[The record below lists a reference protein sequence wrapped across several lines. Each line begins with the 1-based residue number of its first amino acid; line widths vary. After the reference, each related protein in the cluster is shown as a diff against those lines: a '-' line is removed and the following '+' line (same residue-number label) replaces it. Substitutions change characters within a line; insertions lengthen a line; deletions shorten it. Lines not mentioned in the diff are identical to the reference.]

1 MNSRITLWI
10 ARGIL
15 SALLLSA
22 IPALRAEETAGPGD
36 EHGAENVVK
45 MDAAARTKAGIVT
58 AKVGMQSLV
67 EEITAPGEVLL
78 NAYAAS
84 KVTPRITAQ
93 IVRRHVRLGDHVTE
107 GQKLVT
113 LSSVELAQAQGEL
126 LVAERE
132 WQRVRT
138 LGKDVVS
145 DRRYTEA
152 DVAREQARARV
163 LAYGMTPTQVDALV
177 SGNDSARADGSFALL
192 APRAGTVT
200 ADAFIE
206 GELIEPGRVLLE
218 IADESQL
225 WVEARL
231 NPQDAAP
238 IAAGQTVRIRAGDRD
253 LSGRVIQIQHAL
265 DEQSR
270 TRGIRIEVDN
280 RDDALHPGQ
289 FVEAHIAT
297 SGQSAL
303 AVPTEALVLM
313 NGASTVFK
321 LEGEELHPTTVQLG
335 KARGE
340 WTEVTGGL
348 AEGDEI
354 AVRNVFEL
362 KSALLKSQMGE
373 GHGH

>member
-10 ARGIL
+10 AHGIL
-15 SALLLSA
+15 STLLLSA
-22 IPALRAEETAGPGD
+22 IPALRAGETAGPGD

-45 MDAAARTKAGIVT
+45 MDAAARAAAGIGT
-58 AKVGMQSLV
+58 ARIGMQTLV

-93 IVRRHVRLGDHVTE
+93 IVHRHARLGDHVTE

-113 LSSVELAQAQGEL
+113 MSSVELAQAQGEL

-132 WQRVRT
+132 WQRVRM

-163 LAYGMTPTQVDALV
+163 LAYGMTPAQIDALV
-177 SGNDSARADGSFALL
+177 AGADSARADGTFVLL
-192 APRAGTVT
+192 APRNGTVI

-206 GELIEPGRVLLE
+206 GELIEPGRVLFE
-218 IADESQL
+218 IADESVL

-231 NPQDAAP
+231 NPQAASN
-238 IAAGQTVRIRAGDRD
+238 ITVDQTVRIRAGDWD
-253 LSGRVIQIQHAL
+253 LEGRVIQIQHTL

-270 TRGIRIEVDN
+270 TRGIRIEVTN
-280 RDDALHPGQ
+280 RDDVLHPGQ
-289 FVEAHIAT
+289 FVEAYIAT
-297 SGQSAL
+297 NGQRAL
-303 AVPTEALVLM
+303 AIPADAVALM
-313 NGASTVFK
+313 NGAATVFK
-321 LEGEELHPTTVQLG
+321 LEGEELHPTAVQIG
-335 KARGE
+335 KTRGA
-340 WTEVTGGL
+340 WTEVTGGV

-354 AVRNVFEL
+354 AVTNVFQL
-362 KSALLKSQMGE
+362 KSTLLKSQMGE

>member
-1 MNSRITLWI
+1 MNSRITPWMMSL
-10 ARGIL
+10 
-15 SALLLSA
+15 ALLLA
-22 IPALRAEETAGPGD
+22 ALPARSAEEAAGHGD

-45 MDAAARTKAGIVT
+45 LDAAARTAAGIET
-58 AKVGMQSLV
+58 AKVGMQTLI
-67 EEITAPGEVLL
+67 EELTAPGEVLL
-78 NAYAAS
+78 NAYTAS

-93 IVRRHVRLGDHVTE
+93 VVRRHARLGDHVTE
-107 GQKLVT
+107 SQKLVT

-163 LAYGMTPTQVDALV
+163 LAYGMTPAQIDALV
-177 SGNDSARADGSFALL
+177 AGADSARADGSFALL
-192 APRAGTVT
+192 APRNGTVT

-206 GELIEPGRVLLE
+206 GELIEPGRVLFE
-218 IADESQL
+218 IADESRL
-225 WVEARL
+225 WVEAHL
-231 NPQDAAP
+231 NPQA
-238 IAAGQTVRIRAGDRD
+238 AAGITVDQAVRVRAGDKD
-253 LSGRVIQIQHAL
+253 LAGRVIQIQHTL

-270 TRGIRIEVDN
+270 TRGIRIEVEN

-289 FVEAHIAT
+289 FVEVHIAIR
-297 SGQSAL
+297 GQRAL
-303 AVPTEALVLM
+303 AVPAEAVALM
-313 NGASTVFK
+313 NGTATVFK
-321 LEGEELHPTTVQLG
+321 LEGEELHPTAVQVG
-335 KARGE
+335 KTRGT

-354 AVRNVFEL
+354 AVKNVFQL
-362 KSALLKSQMGE
+362 KSTLLKSQMGE